1 MTRRLPPL
9 PDDDALQAFIDASP
23 APPKLRDIA
32 RAFGLTPQQRPELRA
47 RLHALAAGQPL
58 AAAKDND
65 QPPAISLLQITSI
78 DSDGYGLARPADTAD
93 EDSLQIVVLPSAK
106 KGRAVQPGDRVL
118 ARLKPGP
125 DDQLHAE
132 VMRILP
138 KGQSHIFGR
147 AVNTGS
153 TTRPRWIL
161 EPAEKG
167 GKRDVPLRDNGT
179 VPFSDHDLLE
189 AELVKEGGYRLVAH
203 PIRNLGPLENPA
215 TFTALAIAEFG
226 LRHVFTEQMLAA
238 ADTAVLPALGQRVD
252 LRPLPLVTI
261 DGEDAKDFD
270 DAVFAEPADDNNW
283 RLIVAIADVSTYV
296 QSGDVLDKEAKLRGN
311 SVYLPGTVIPML
323 PEALSNGLCSLR
335 PDEDRACLAVEI
347 IIDSQGKKLSHHFF
361 QALIRSSAR
370 LTYTTVQQVI
380 EGRIDEA
387 DCTVSPGTIHHL
399 IGAFRTLHAARMKR
413 GTLNLD
419 LSEAR
424 IQFDEAGE
432 PVGVAQHYQ
441 QEAHQL
447 IEEFMI
453 LANICAAETL
463 EQAHQPCVYRVHD
476 QPDPEKIDSLR
487 ELTDALSLPF
497 AKGQVITPHRFNEL
511 LAKVKGTDAE
521 TAVNEAVLRCQAR
534 AVYAPDNIGH
544 YGLGLARYAHFTSP
558 IRRYADLLV
567 HRSLVRAIGRAG
579 KTAKAEQRDQ
589 LNDTCAAISQTE
601 QTAAKAE
608 RRTTARLAARILS
621 LKDHKQLEV
630 TITGLISSGLF
641 VKLEDGASE
650 GFVPRRTLPDDF
662 YETVA
667 GGMML
672 LGRNHGWLFRLGD
685 KLICRLE
692 DISPASGDIT
702 LSWCEGGEQQS
713 DKTKA
718 IKKKYLG
725 KGRGKGKRMTP
736 RRRRR

>member
-1 MTRRLPPL
+1 MTRRPPPL
-9 PDDDALQAFIDASP
+9 PDDDALHAFINASP
-23 APPKLRDIA
+23 TPPKLRDIA
-32 RAFGLTPQQRPELRA
+32 KAFGLAPQQRAALRA
-47 RLHALAAGQPL
+47 KLHALAAGQSLP
-58 AAAKDND
+58 NTE
-65 QPPAISLLQITSI
+65 QSENVPAVSLLQITSI
-78 DSDGYGLARPADTAD
+78 DSDGYGLATPADAAET
-93 EDSLQIVVLPSAK
+93 DSKEIVVLPSAK
-106 KGRAVQPGDRVL
+106 RGRAIQVGDRVL
-118 ARLKPGP
+118 ARVKPDP
-125 DDQLHAE
+125 DGQMQAE

-138 KGQSHIFGR
+138 KSQSHIFGR

-153 TTRPRWIL
+153 TARPRWIL

-167 GKRDVPLRDNGT
+167 GKRDVPLKEITGLS
-179 VPFSDHDLLE
+179 FAEHDLLE
-189 AELVKEGGYRLVAH
+189 AELVKEGGYRLMARPV
-203 PIRNLGPLENPA
+203 RNLGSTEHPA

-226 LRHVFTEQMLAA
+226 LRHVFIPDMLDA
-238 ADTAVLPALGQRVD
+238 ADKATLPELGTRTD
-252 LRPLPLVTI
+252 LRHLPLVTI

-270 DAVFAEPADDNNW
+270 DAVFAEPAEEGKW

-296 QSGDVLDKEAKLRGN
+296 RRGDSLDKEAQQRGN

-335 PDEDRACLAVEI
+335 PNEDRACLAVEI
-347 IIDSQGKKLSHHFF
+347 LIDGQGQKISHNFF

-380 EGRIDEA
+380 EGVVDEA
-387 DCTVSPGTIHHL
+387 DCPVKPGTIHHL
-399 IGAFRTLHAARMKR
+399 IGAYRTLHAARLNR

-424 IQFDEAGE
+424 IQFDKSGE
-432 PVGVAQHYQ
+432 PVSVSQHYQ
-441 QEAHQL
+441 QDAHQL

-463 EQAHQPCVYRVHD
+463 EQARQPCVYRIHD

-497 AKGQVITPHRFNEL
+497 SKGQVITPHRFNEL
-511 LAKVKGTDAE
+511 LAKVKDTDAE

-544 YGLGLARYAHFTSP
+544 YGLGLVRYAHFTSP

-567 HRSLVRAIGRAG
+567 HRALVRAIG
-579 KTAKAEQRDQ
+579 TDNAELKLEPEDR
-589 LNDTCAAISQTE
+589 LKEICAAISQTE

-608 RRTTARLAARILS
+608 RRTTARFAARILS
-621 LKDHKQLEV
+621 QKDIKETEV
-630 TITGLISSGLF
+630 TITGLTKSGLF
-641 VKLEDGASE
+641 VKLDDGASE

-662 YETVA
+662 YEPVA

-672 LGRNHGWLFRLGD
+672 LGRHHGWLFRLGD
-685 KLICRLE
+685 KLVCRLE

-702 LSWCEGGEQQS
+702 LSWCEGGERQLS
-713 DKTKA
+713 KTRA
-718 IKKKYLG
+718 LQKKY
-725 KGRGKGKRMTP
+725 KSRTNNRRGSPK
-736 RRRRR
+736 RRRR

>member
-1 MTRRLPPL
+1 MTRRPPPL
-9 PDDDALQAFIDASP
+9 PDDDALQAFIEASP
-23 APPKLRDIA
+23 TPPKLREIA
-32 RAFGLTPQQRPELRA
+32 KAFGLVPQQRAALRA
-47 RLHALAAGQPL
+47 KLHALAAGQPL
-58 AAAKDND
+58 TAADPEGH
-65 QPPAISLLQITSI
+65 PPAVSLLFVTSI
-78 DSDGYGLARPADTAD
+78 DSDGFGLARPADAGD
-93 EDSLQIVVLPSAK
+93 EDGHEIVVLPSAK
-106 KGRAVQPGDRVL
+106 RGRAIQAGDRIL

-125 DDQLHAE
+125 DGQLQAE

-153 TTRPRWIL
+153 AARPRWSL

-167 GKRDVPLRDNGT
+167 GKRDVPLKDT
-179 VPFSDHDLLE
+179 ATLSFSEHDLLE
-189 AELVKEGGYRLVAH
+189 AELIKEGGYRLVAR
-203 PIRNLGPLENPA
+203 PIRNLGSTDNPA

-226 LRHVFTEQMLAA
+226 LRHVFTEDMLRA
-238 ADTAVLPALGQRVD
+238 ADSAILPELGQRTD
-252 LRPLPLVTI
+252 LRALPLVTI

-270 DAVFAEPADDNNW
+270 DAVFAEPAADNRW

-296 QSGDVLDKEAKLRGN
+296 HSGDSLDLEAQQRGN

-347 IIDSQGKKLSHHFF
+347 LIDDEGKKISHNFF

-380 EGRIDEA
+380 DGGIDEA
-387 DCTVSPGTIHHL
+387 DCAVKPGTIHHL
-399 IGAFRTLHAARMKR
+399 VGAYRTLHAARLKR

-424 IQFDEAGE
+424 IQFDETGE
-432 PVGVAQHYQ
+432 PVSVAQHYQ
-441 QEAHQL
+441 KEAHQL

-463 EQAHQPCVYRVHD
+463 EQARQNCVYRIHD
-476 QPDPEKIDSLR
+476 RPDPEKIDSLK
-487 ELTDALSLPF
+487 ELTEALSLPF

-511 LAKVKGTDAE
+511 LAKVKDTDAE

-567 HRSLVRAIGRAG
+567 HRALVRAMGVTSKQSNG
-579 KTAKAEQRDQ
+579 EDRDQ
-589 LNDTCAAISQTE
+589 LMQICTAISQTE

-621 LKDHKQLEV
+621 QKNIKETEV
-630 TITGLISSGLF
+630 TITGLTKSGLF

-672 LGRNHGWLFRLGD
+672 LGRHHGWLFRLGD
-685 KLICRLE
+685 RLVCRLE

-702 LSWCEGGEQQS
+702 LSWCEGGERQL
-713 DKTKA
+713 DKMRA
-718 IKKKYLG
+718 LQKKYKTRSG
-725 KGRGKGKRMTP
+725 GRRHAPK
-736 RRRRR
+736 RRRR

>member
-1 MTRRLPPL
+1 MTRRPPPL
-9 PDDDALQAFIDASP
+9 PDDDALKAFIEASP
-23 APPKLRDIA
+23 TPPKLREIA
-32 RAFGLTPQQRPELRA
+32 RAFGLAPQQRAELRA

-58 AAAKDND
+58 TTTQDKGH
-65 QPPAISLLQITSI
+65 PPAVSLLQITSV
-78 DSDGYGLARPADTAD
+78 DSDGYGLAKPAEAAD
-93 EDSLQIVVLPSAK
+93 EDSPDIVILPSAK
-106 KGRAVQPGDRVL
+106 RGRAIQPGDRVL

-125 DDQLHAE
+125 DGPPQAD

-147 AVNTGS
+147 AVNTGNAA
-153 TTRPRWIL
+153 RPRWVL

-167 GKRDVPLRDNGT
+167 GKRDVPIKGSAPLS
-179 VPFSDHDLLE
+179 FAEHDLLE
-189 AELVKEGGYRLVAH
+189 AELIKEGGYRLVAQ
-203 PIRNLGPLENPA
+203 PIRNLGPADDPGA
-215 TFTALAIAEFG
+215 FTALAIAEFG
-226 LRHVFTEQMLAA
+226 LRHVFTEEMIKA
-238 ADTAVLPALGQRVD
+238 ADTASLPELARRTD

-270 DAVFAEPADDNNW
+270 DAVFAEPAAGESW

-296 QSGDVLDKEAKLRGN
+296 KSGDCLDKEAQQRGN

-347 IIDSQGKKLSHHFF
+347 IIDSQGRKVSHQFF

-370 LTYTTVQQVI
+370 LTYTAVQQVI
-380 EGRIDEA
+380 DGDTDEA
-387 DCTVSPGTIHHL
+387 DCGVQPGTIHHL
-399 IGAFRTLHAARMKR
+399 VGAFRTLHAARMKR

-424 IQFDEAGE
+424 IQFDEAGQ
-432 PVGVAQHYQ
+432 PISVTQHYQ
-441 QEAHQL
+441 KDAHQL

-463 EQAHQPCVYRVHD
+463 EQARQDCVYRIHD

-487 ELTDALSLPF
+487 ELTEALSLPF
-497 AKGQVITPHRFNEL
+497 AKGQVITPHRFNDL
-511 LAKVKGTDAE
+511 LAKVKGTEAE

-544 YGLGLARYAHFTSP
+544 YGLGLTRYAHFTSP

-567 HRSLVRAIGRAG
+567 HRALVRAMGTTG
-579 KTAKAEQRDQ
+579 PNSKAESRDR
-589 LNDTCAAISQTE
+589 LKEICAAISQTE

-608 RRTTARLAARILS
+608 RRTTARLAAKILS
-621 LKDHKQLEV
+621 QKDIKELQV
-630 TITGLISSGLF
+630 TITGLTKSGLF
-641 VKLEDGASE
+641 VKLADGASE
-650 GFVPRRTLPDDF
+650 GFVPRRTLPDDY

-672 LGRNHGWLFRLGD
+672 LGRHHGWLFRLGD
-685 KLICRLE
+685 KLTCRLE
-692 DISPASGDIT
+692 GISPASGDIT
-702 LSWCEGGEQQS
+702 LSWCEGGEQELN
-713 DKTKA
+713 KTRTLQ
-718 IKKKYLG
+718 KKYKSRS
-725 KGRGKGKRMTP
+725 KGGRTAPK
-736 RRRRR
+736 RRRR

>member
-1 MTRRLPPL
+1 MTRRPPPL
-9 PDDDALQAFIDASP
+9 PDDDALQAFIEASP
-23 APPKLRDIA
+23 TPPKLREIA
-32 RAFGLTPQQRPELRA
+32 KAFGLAPQQRAALRA
-47 RLHALAAGQPL
+47 KLHALAAGQSLEATEHNEHSPGV
-58 AAAKDND
+58 
-65 QPPAISLLQITSI
+65 SLLHITSI
-78 DSDGYGLARPADTAD
+78 DSDGYGLAKPADAAD
-93 EDSLQIVVLPSAK
+93 TDEHEIVVLPSAK
-106 KGRAVQPGDRVL
+106 RGRAIQTGDRIL
-118 ARLKPGP
+118 ARLKPDP
-125 DDQLHAE
+125 DGQLQAE

-138 KGQSHIFGR
+138 KSQSHIFGR

-153 TTRPRWIL
+153 AERPRWIL

-167 GKRDVPLRDNGT
+167 GKRDVPIKNTASLS
-179 VPFSDHDLLE
+179 FSDRDLLE
-189 AELVKEGGYRLVAH
+189 AELIKEGGYRLMAR
-203 PIRNLGPLENPA
+203 PIRNLGSTDHPA
-215 TFTALAIAEFG
+215 SFTALAIAEFG
-226 LRHVFTEQMLAA
+226 LRHVFSEDMLHAA
-238 ADTAVLPALGQRVD
+238 NSAVLPKLGTRTD
-252 LRPLPLVTI
+252 LRALPLVTI

-270 DAVFAEPADDNNW
+270 DAVFAEPAADNKW
-283 RLIVAIADVSTYV
+283 RIIVAIADVSSYV
-296 QSGDVLDKEAKLRGN
+296 QSGDILDKEAQQRGN

-347 IIDSQGKKLSHHFF
+347 IIDDQGQKISHTFF

-380 EGRIDEA
+380 EGAIEEA
-387 DCTVSPGTIHHL
+387 DCPVKPGTIHHL
-399 IGAFRTLHAARMKR
+399 IGAYRTLHDARLKR
-413 GTLNLD
+413 GTLNLN

-424 IQFDEAGE
+424 IQFDETGE
-432 PVGVAQHYQ
+432 PVSVSQHYQ
-441 QEAHQL
+441 KEAHQL

-463 EQAHQPCVYRVHD
+463 EQARQHCVYRIHD

-497 AKGQVITPHRFNEL
+497 SKGQVITPHRFNEL
-511 LAKVKGTDAE
+511 LAKVNNTDAE
-521 TAVNEAVLRCQAR
+521 TAVNEAVLRCQSR

-567 HRSLVRAIGRAG
+567 HRALIRAMGEANP
-579 KTAKAEQRDQ
+579 KNNSEHRDQ
-589 LNDTCAAISQTE
+589 LKEICAAISQTE

-621 LKDHKQLEV
+621 QKGIKETEV
-630 TITGLISSGLF
+630 TITGLTKSGLF
-641 VKLEDGASE
+641 VKLDDGASE

-672 LGRNHGWLFRLGD
+672 LGRHHGWLFRLGD
-685 KLICRLE
+685 KLVCKLE

-702 LSWCEGGEQQS
+702 LSWCEGGERQLS
-713 DKTKA
+713 KTRA
-718 IKKKYLG
+718 LQKKY
-725 KGRGKGKRMTP
+725 KSRSNGRRNSPK
-736 RRRRR
+736 RRRR